1 MKRVFG
7 ALLSLFGVAR
17 AAEPKVEMI
26 DPGTILFSIPTLSN
40 ELPPLEAVDGDQTS
54 GDIFFHED
62 DWRQLEFFPAD
73 RIPEVQSMLTALK
86 AFSAEHR
93 ERSGWNRVYVRALA
107 AAPVVAGQ
115 DAVPALADLLDATLG
130 PAPIL
135 HASNAITG
143 RVKSGFT
150 LPVGGNIQLY
160 GHTDGNGIPVLGASV
175 GPDPDDTRLT
185 DTFVTLN
192 RAYGLV
198 LVDWQQQ
205 FMLLSPE
212 SDGKL
217 RVWQP

>member
-7 ALLSLFGVAR
+7 ALLSLFGVTH
-17 AAEPKVEMI
+17 AAEPKVEVI

-40 ELPPLEAVDGDQTS
+40 ELPPLEAVDADQTS
-54 GDIFFHED
+54 GDVFFHED

-93 ERSGWNRVYVRALA
+93 ERSGWKRVYVRALA

-115 DAVPALADLLDATLG
+115 DAVQALADLLDATLG

-143 RVKSGFT
+143 RVESGFT

-175 GPDPDDTRLT
+175 GPAPDDTRLT
-185 DTFVTLN
+185 DTFVALN

-212 SDGKL
+212 NDGKL